1 MDEMNLIY
9 KFQRELKERI
19 ASVEETILQGVDNLE
34 KYQYLIGQRK
44 AYSESLQELS
54 NLLKKGAYDDEQNS
68 GN

>member
-1 MDEMNLIY
+1 MNLIY

-19 ASVEETILQGVDNLE
+19 ASVVETILQGVDNME
-34 KYQYLIGQRK
+34 KYQYLVGQRK